1 MPVTDFQ
8 LSLATW
14 SIDPVIVA
22 AGAASA
28 TSTLLPV
35 GVYYLNA
42 DTDIHFK
49 QGAVGVTAA
58 TTSSFLPK
66 GAVVEIEV
74 KDGTLDAYVA
84 VIRHASTSGS
94 SYLNRPAAGV

>member
-1 MPVTDFQ
+1 MAVTDHQ
-8 LSLATW
+8 LALATW

-22 AGAASA
+22 AGAGSA
-28 TSTLLPV
+28 TSAQLPV

-49 QGAVGVTAA
+49 QGAAAVAAA

-66 GAVVEIEV
+66 GAVVEVEV
-74 KDGTLDAYVA
+74 KDGTTDAYVA
-84 VIRHASTSGS
+84 VIRHAATSGS
-94 SYLNRPAAGV
+94 AYLNRPAAGV